1 MDRWKRISN
10 GVLLNDD
17 ATGYHNARKRVE
29 RRNAKA
35 NEMQELRDRIGKI
48 ESGLQNFGAGAAFAG
63 ELADIKERIS
73 RLERGLESTD
83 KTMQMLVE
91 LCKTLHKALKMM

>member
-1 MDRWKRISN
+1 MDRWKRISS

-35 NEMQELRDRIGKI
+35 NEMQDLRERIGKL
-48 ESGLQNFGAGAAFAG
+48 ESGLQNFGAGAAFAE
-63 ELADIKERIS
+63 ELAGIKDRLGK
-73 RLERGLESTD
+73 LERGLESTD
-83 KTMQMLVE
+83 KTIQMLVE
-91 LCKTLHKALKMM
+91 LCKTLYRALKAM